1 MSTEP
6 FSGCKLALVH
16 RGTVL
21 AYTRDRKAGIPYP
34 GLLDLPGGGR
44 EGRESPEQC
53 VLREL
58 AEEFGLRLP
67 AERLLYRQR
76 YELPAGQGHAWFF
89 AGRLH
94 AGEIASIV
102 FGDEGLHWQLIA
114 IEDFLSHP
122 MAIPHL
128 RTRVREAL
136 SAKRALLRYSVDQ
149 VTDTLDP
156 RAV

>member
-1 MSTEP
+1 VSTER

-21 AYTRDRKAGIPYP
+21 TYTRDRKVGIPYP

-67 AERLLYRQR
+67 AERLLYRRR

-89 AGRLH
+89 AGLLH
-94 AGEIASIV
+94 AGEIASIA
-102 FGDEGLHWQLIA
+102 FGDEGSHWQLIA

-128 RTRVREAL
+128 RDRVREFLAQ
-136 SAKRALLRYSVDQ
+136 SGAAGYISV
-149 VTDTLDP
+149 
-156 RAV
+156 